1 MLLIPIQSVSDIITN
16 SSSEVFCTIT
26 ADKEVLDKINSILS
40 RVISDYGYSED
51 DPLLKYRSKEQ
62 MLEDGWYNEE
72 ELKGYPDQW
81 IEITMPYCISGCETF
96 YKAGIKALLDVN
108 NIKDYKIVYE

>member
-1 MLLIPIQSVSDIITN
+1 MLVIPIQSISDIITN

-26 ADKEVLDKINSILS
+26 ADKDTLEQINDILS
-40 RVISDYGYSED
+40 RVITDYDYSED
-51 DPLLKYRSKEQ
+51 DPVLSFYTKEDKI
-62 MLEDGWYNEE
+62 EEGWYDEE
-72 ELKGYPDQW
+72 DLAKMPDQW
-81 IEITMPYCISGCETF
+81 IEIHMPYSMSGCESF